1 MKRRTMTALLTG
13 SAWTRAAWAAEA
25 WTKDPG
31 SWDEQDIQK
40 LLTDSP
46 WARKVQVA
54 FGGGAGGAMPGGM
67 GGGGM
72 AADAG
77 AEGGLSGPG
86 GGPGGG
92 MGGGGRRGGGMGSGM
107 GGQARTV
114 TYVVR
119 WMSALPVKQA
129 FVQARLGKEAG
140 ASEQARQYIARQE
153 THYLVAVVGPARGA
167 GMGGRGRPDGAGGT
181 EEHSEKM
188 AGHLREGTVLS
199 RKGKP
204 PIHPETIEM
213 PKPGQGSYLFQFPKA
228 DAITE
233 ADKEVEFA
241 ARLGPFEIKR
251 KFKLKDMFY
260 QGALAL

>member
-1 MKRRTMTALLTG
+1 MNRRTMTALLAAGAFT
-13 SAWTRAAWAAEA
+13 SAAQASDA
-25 WTKDPG
+25 WTKDPA
-31 SWDEQDIQK
+31 SWDEHDVQK
-40 LLTDSP
+40 ILTDSP

-54 FGGGAGGAMPGGM
+54 FGGGGGVGGM

-72 AADAG
+72 NADAG

-92 MGGGGRRGGGMGSGM
+92 MGGGGRRGGGGM
-107 GGQARTV
+107 GAGMGAQARTI

-129 FVQARLGKEAG
+129 CVLARLGKEAG

-153 THYLVAVVGPARGA
+153 THYLVAVVGPARGSA
-167 GMGGRGRPDGAGGT
+167 QGGGGKA
-181 EEHSEKM
+181 EHTDQKLEQR
-188 AGHLREGTVLS
+188 AALLRESTSLA

-204 PIHPETIEM
+204 PLRPESIEM

-228 DAITE
+228 DPIVE
-233 ADKEVEFA
+233 ADKDVEFVT
-241 ARLGPFEIKR
+241 RIGPFEIKR
-251 KFKLKDMFY
+251 KFKLKEMIY

>member
-1 MKRRTMTALLTG
+1 MNRRTMTALLAAGAFT
-13 SAWTRAAWAAEA
+13 SAAQASDA
-25 WTKDPG
+25 WTKDPA
-31 SWDEQDIQK
+31 SWDDHDIQR

-54 FGGGAGGAMPGGM
+54 FGGGGGGGGM

-72 AADAG
+72 GGGGMNADAG

-92 MGGGGRRGGGMGSGM
+92 MGGGGRRGGGGM
-107 GGQARTV
+107 GAGMGAQARTI

-129 FVQARLGKEAG
+129 FVLARLGKEAG

-153 THYLVAVVGPARGA
+153 THYLVAVVGPPRGGMGA
-167 GMGGRGRPDGAGGT
+167 GTGEDERAQQITGR
-181 EEHSEKM
+181 
-188 AGHLREGTVLS
+188 LRVSTSLL

-204 PIHPETIEM
+204 PIHPEQIEL
-213 PKPGQGSYLFQFPKA
+213 PKPGQGSYLFQFPRTE
-228 DAITE
+228 AITE

-241 ARLGPFEIKR
+241 THIGPFEIKR
-251 KFKLKDMFY
+251 KFKLKEMIY